1 MANLTITI
9 DPALLRLA
17 RVRAVREGTSVNA
30 ILRDYLQGYAVEQ
43 ESNARLADDF
53 DAAWKRA
60 SAAATAKARRRSTGA
75 AAPAKR
81 ASVYDDR
88 VAELERRRRK

>member
-9 DPALLRLA
+9 DPALLREA

-30 ILRDYLQGYAVEQ
+30 ILRDYLQVYAGEH
-43 ESNARLADDF
+43 ESSARLADGF
-53 DAAWKRA
+53 DAAWKRS
-60 SAAATAKARRRSTGA
+60 SAAATARARRRSPGA
-75 AAPAKR
+75 DAPAKR

-88 VAELERRRRK
+88 MAELERRRRK